1 MPRTRSLA
9 WSELRVGIL
18 SVFAIVVSAMLVFSV
33 GQQGGFFWQLYELR
47 TSFEDIRGLK
57 GGAVVRVAGVEVG
70 TVDDIRFDGAT
81 VQVIMKVSR
90 DMQNRITTE
99 SRASIGS
106 LSMLGEPV
114 IDITASITGEVLG
127 EGSYLQSET
136 TGAQLTEVALTAT
149 RGLEEAT
156 LLLDEIRQGRG
167 TVGKLLADETLYEE
181 ILSFIRAAEKV
192 ASNLNEGN
200 GTIGAMLKSPKA
212 YKALES
218 SLIHLNGV
226 MARLD
231 KGEGGL
237 GRLVTDEEFSN
248 SISSTVS
255 SFDAVGEKINT
266 GEGTLGRLLNEGA
279 LYEKL
284 DSLTTH
290 LDKLTESLNAGEGT
304 AGQLLRDRALYENM
318 NEAVGEFR
326 DLVIDIR
333 KDPKKYLNVRVSI
346 F

>member
-9 WSELRVGIL
+9 WSELKVGIL
-18 SVFAIVVSAMLVFSV
+18 SVLAIVVSAMLVFSV
-33 GQQGGFFWQLYELR
+33 GQQGAFFWQLYELR

-57 GGAVVRVAGVEVG
+57 EGAVVRVAGVEVG
-70 TVDDIRFDGAT
+70 TVEDVRFDGAT
-81 VQVIMKVSR
+81 VQVIMAMSR
-90 DMQNRITTE
+90 DVQDKITSE

-114 IDITASITGEVLG
+114 IDITASVTGEVLS
-127 EGSYLQSET
+127 EGSFLQSGMA
-136 TGAQLTEVALTAT
+136 GAQLSEVASTAT

-167 TVGKLLADETLYEE
+167 SVGKLIADETLYEE
-181 ILSFIRAAEKV
+181 VLSFIRAAEKV

-200 GTIGAMLKSPKA
+200 GTIGAMLRNPKA

-231 KGEGGL
+231 KSEGGL
-237 GRLVTDEEFSN
+237 GRLVTDKEFSN

-255 SFDAVGEKINT
+255 SFDAVAEKINT

-284 DSLTTH
+284 DSLTAH
-290 LDKLTESLNAGEGT
+290 LDKLTKSLNAGEGT
-304 AGQLLRDRALYENM
+304 AGQLLQDRALYENM

-326 DLVIDIR
+326 DLVTDIR
-333 KDPKKYLNVRVSI
+333 EDPKKYLDIKVSI

>member
-9 WSELRVGIL
+9 WSELKVGIL
-18 SVFAIVVSAMLVFSV
+18 SVLAVAVSAILVFSV

-57 GGAVVRVAGVEVG
+57 EGAVVRVAGVEVG
-70 TVDDIRFDGAT
+70 TVEDIRFDRAT
-81 VQVIMKVSR
+81 VQVVMAVSR
-90 DMQNRITTE
+90 DIQDKITNE

-127 EGSYLQSET
+127 EGSFLQSGEA
-136 TGAQLTEVALTAT
+136 GGQLSEVASTAT

-167 TVGKLLADETLYEE
+167 SVGKLIADEALYEE
-181 ILSFIRAAEKV
+181 TLSFIKAAEKV

-200 GTIGAMLKSPKA
+200 GTIGAMLKNPEA

-226 MARLD
+226 MERLE
-231 KGEGGL
+231 KGEGAL
-237 GRLVTDEEFSN
+237 GRLVVDEEFAS
-248 SISSTVS
+248 SMSSTVS
-255 SFDAVGEKINT
+255 SFGAVGEKMDT
-266 GEGTLGRLLNEGA
+266 GEGTLGRLLNEDA

-284 DSLTTH
+284 DSLTAH
-290 LDKLTESLNAGEGT
+290 LDKLTKSLNAGEGT
-304 AGQLLRDRALYENM
+304 AGQLLQDRALYENM
-318 NEAVGEFR
+318 NEAVSEFR
-326 DLVIDIR
+326 DLVTDIR
-333 KDPKKYLNVRVSI
+333 EDPKKYLNVRVSI